1 MTLRVRLAAVLIVV
15 IALLAWR
22 TQLFVVSR
30 PGAGPR
36 PLEAIPAESRR
47 AVALDVTLPAVP
59 VGSTRLRAG
68 EGVMIVHY
76 WAPWERRALAQAT
89 ALDSLRRLEAFAPL
103 RVEVVCFDPFP
114 SVARYVARQRFRLDV
129 VLDRDRRL
137 ANALPC
143 PSLPYTYVL
152 DRRGRIAVAQAGEVD
167 WFAPATL
174 NLLAQLM
181 SEPAAEPPR
190 LPPI

>member
-1 MTLRVRLAAVLIVV
+1 VNLRVRLAAVLILV

-30 PGAGPR
+30 PGASPR
-36 PLEAIPAESRR
+36 ALVAIPAESRR
-47 AVALDVTLPAVP
+47 TTLLDVTLPAVP
-59 VGSTRLRAG
+59 IGSTRLRAG
-68 EGVMIVHY
+68 EGVMIVHF

-114 SVARYVARQRFRLDV
+114 SVARYIGRQGLRLDV
-129 VLDRDRRL
+129 LLDRDHRL
-137 ANALPC
+137 AAALPC
-143 PSLPYTYVL
+143 PSLPFTYVL

-167 WFAPATL
+167 WFDPATQD
-174 NLLAQLM
+174 LLARLM
-181 SEPAAEPPR
+181 AEPVAEPPH
-190 LPPI
+190 LPAS